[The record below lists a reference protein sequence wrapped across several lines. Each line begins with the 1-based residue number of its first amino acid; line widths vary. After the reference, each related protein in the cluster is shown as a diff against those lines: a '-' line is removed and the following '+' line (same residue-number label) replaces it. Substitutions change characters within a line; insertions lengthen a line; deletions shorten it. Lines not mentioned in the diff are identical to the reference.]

1 MEKYIFTG
9 KSEEEAL
16 IEGLNFLGVTKEEV
30 HYKTNEQKGGLF
42 KAKKYEVEIVKK
54 SDINNFIKEYVLSI
68 TTDMGFDVKIESK
81 VRDDILNITLYS
93 DKNNLLIGK
102 DGRNMS
108 ALNLVIKQ
116 AVLCET
122 GFNYKFNLDV
132 GEYKLK
138 QQKYLERLAL
148 KLARDV
154 TKSKIEVKMDPM
166 NSYERRIVHNVLND
180 HRHVYTES
188 FGEEPNRYVM
198 IKPRND

>member
-16 IEGLNFLGVTKEEV
+16 NNGLNSLGVSEEDIY
-30 HYKTNEQKGGLF
+30 YKTSEQKGGLF
-42 KAKKYEVEIVKK
+42 KAKKYDVEIIKK
-54 SDINNFIKEYVLSI
+54 SDINDFIKKYAFSI
-68 TTDMGFDVKIESK
+68 TTDMGFDVNIESK
-81 VRDDILNITLYS
+81 VRDGILNITLYS

-102 DGRNMS
+102 DGRNLS
-108 ALNLVIKQ
+108 ALNLIIKQ
-116 AVLCET
+116 AVLNEL

-154 TKSKIEVKMDPM
+154 KKSKIEVKMDPM

-180 HRHVYTES
+180 HRYVYTES

>member
-16 IEGLNFLGVTKEEV
+16 NSGLNSLNVTKEEV
-30 HYKTNEQKGGLF
+30 CYRTSEQKGGLF
-42 KAKKYEVEIVKK
+42 KAKKYDVEIIKK
-54 SDINNFIKEYVLSI
+54 SDINNFIKEYAISI
-68 TTDMGFDVKIESK
+68 VTNMGFDVNVETK

-93 DKNNLLIGK
+93 DKNSLLIGK

-108 ALNLVIKQ
+108 ALNLIIKQ
-116 AVLCET
+116 AVLNET

-180 HRHVYTES
+180 HRYVYTES